1 VSRSQPAVPDS
12 ASAGAPARVHWSAP
26 ADADPNH
33 HLWRNGRVWWIAF
46 TLHQGHR
53 QERIRLS
60 LGTREVAEARRKR
73 DELLA
78 LFARAEELRISLR
91 FVPPRRA
98 RARAGAAA
106 PAAEVA

>member
-1 VSRSQPAVPDS
+1 VSRSQPAVAAD
-12 ASAGAPARVHWSAP
+12 APARVHWSAP

-46 TLHQGHR
+46 TVHQGHR

-73 DELLA
+73 DGLLA
-78 LFARAEELRISLR
+78 LFAQAEALRISLR

-98 RARAGAAA
+98 RARAGAPAA
-106 PAAEVA
+106 AAEVA